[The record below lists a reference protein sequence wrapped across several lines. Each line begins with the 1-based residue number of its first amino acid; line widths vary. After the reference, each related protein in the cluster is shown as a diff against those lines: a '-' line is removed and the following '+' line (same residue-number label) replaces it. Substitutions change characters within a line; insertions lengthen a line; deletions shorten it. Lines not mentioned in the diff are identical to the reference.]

1 MLGHHLIGAPNNI
14 KRNKAML
21 EELGIRA
28 KEAEKELM
36 VATTV
41 EKNAALKSIAE
52 ALVMSAD
59 EIIEANTK
67 DIQNGI
73 DNGMSKAL
81 LDRLKLDRERIE
93 GMAQGVM
100 DVVSLPDPVGRV
112 LNSFERPNGL
122 KIEKVSTPLGVIGV
136 IFEAR
141 PNVTSDAAALAL
153 KSGNAV
159 ILRGGKEAINSNT
172 KIAQVMRAA
181 VKETGMNEDVIQLV
195 ENTTRES
202 STALMTLNEYVD
214 VLIPRGGAGLIQ
226 AVVKNA
232 TVPVIE
238 TGVGNCHVYVDRDAD
253 IDMAVE
259 IVFNAKTN
267 RPSVCNAAES
277 LLIHKDVAKEALVK
291 IKNKLDEKEVEL
303 VGDKEAIDIL
313 KNSDEV
319 SDGFDIEEAT
329 DDDWATEYLDYKMSV
344 KIVDTL
350 EEAIEHIYQY
360 STGNSECIVTESIDR
375 ANEFMDRVDS
385 AAVYVN
391 ASTRFT
397 DGGEFGFGAEI
408 GISTQKLHARG
419 PIGLPELQ
427 SFKYKIYGDGQ
438 IR

>member
-1 MLGHHLIGAPNNI
+1 
-14 KRNKAML
+14 ML

-36 VATTV
+36 VASTV
-41 EKNAALKSIAE
+41 EKNAALKSIAD
-52 ALVMSAD
+52 ALVMNAD
-59 EIIEANTK
+59 EIIEANAK

-81 LDRLKLDRERIE
+81 LDRLKLDRDRIE

-122 KIEKVSTPLGVIGV
+122 KIQKVSTPLGVIGV

-226 AVVKNA
+226 AVVKNS

-291 IKNKLDEKEVEL
+291 IKEKLDEKEVEL
-303 VGDKEAIDIL
+303 VGDKEVIDIL
-313 KNSDEV
+313 KDSKA
-319 SDGFDIEEAT
+319 SDGFEIEEAT

-344 KIVDTL
+344 KIVETL
-350 EEAIEHIYQY
+350 EEAIEHIYKY
-360 STGNSECIVTESIDR
+360 SSGHSECIVTESEDR

-427 SFKYKIYGDGQ
+427 SFKYKVYGTGQ